1 MPFTLFTVKVNTVPV
16 PYTGFEP
23 AEVKQRS
30 DSRNALSNSL
40 GSRVWYQ
47 GPTLTLVRLPGASA
61 SVKNTISGKL
71 MADLKS
77 PNGQAN
83 IPTYLCSK
91 YCQLDHCAKL
101 VALSTTRGNIDKSQA
116 KY

>member
-1 MPFTLFTVKVNTVPV
+1 MPELLHLVEIVDYKWIKCRPCTIGITC
-16 PYTGFEP
+16 
-23 AEVKQRS
+23 
-30 DSRNALSNSL
+30 
-40 GSRVWYQ
+40 Q

-61 SVKNTISGKL
+61 SVKKTISGKL

-91 YCQLDHCAKL
+91 YCQLDHCAML

>member
-1 MPFTLFTVKVNTVPV
+1 MKLLKD
-16 PYTGFEP
+16 G
-23 AEVKQRS
+23 KI
-30 DSRNALSNSL
+30 SL
-40 GSRVWYQ
+40 PQ

-61 SVKNTISGKL
+61 SVKKPISGKL